1 MASWLDDP
9 DVAHIDKAKLDFL
22 QMLVFES
29 NGLSKEQMLPFLMA
43 VAKRGKDNNI
53 SFTEEEVNVIIK
65 TLQKYASPDEI
76 DKMNKMVALFYKR
89 RK

>member
-9 DVAHIDKAKLDFL
+9 DVAHIDRSKLDFL

-43 VAKRGKDNNI
+43 VAKRGKDNNV
-53 SFTEEEVNVIIK
+53 SFTDDEINIIVK
-65 TLQKYASPDEI
+65 TIKKYASDE
-76 DKMNKMVALFYKR
+76 DCAKMDKMVAMFYKKR
-89 RK
+89 

>member
-9 DVAHIDKAKLDFL
+9 DVAHIDRNKLDFL

-43 VAKRGKDNNI
+43 VAKRGKESNI
-53 SFTEEEVNVIIK
+53 SFTNDEIDIIVK
-65 TLQKYASPDEI
+65 TIKKYASEEDCVKM
-76 DKMNKMVALFYKR
+76 DKMMAMFYKKNR
-89 RK
+89 